1 MNLILQGNNFHIFAI
16 RYIKKRLLLSCATT
30 FRISHLNVAYRL
42 HQLNIVNWLHGGI
55 WNGLC
60 GRLIFCCWRWALL
73 EHHQRRLRNVS
84 AGITFSAGFSWGV
97 LRSVICIASLRGA
110 LRNHSDLAK
119 VMILIGTHHR
129 LLHYLNA
136 FLQLCRSTCRYHR
149 LRILRASAYKCAW
162 RVAATDSALLDICT
176 DKIIDSACDLD
187 LTSWMVALIRSQNL
201 TATFLKWLTDEI
213 LLLLHLALK

>member
-16 RYIKKRLLLSCATT
+16 RYIKERLLLSCATT

-84 AGITFSAGFSWGV
+84 AGITFSAGSSWGV
-97 LRSVICIASLRGA
+97 LRSFICIASLRGA
-110 LRNHSDLAK
+110 LRNHSVLAK
-119 VMILIGTHHR
+119 VMILIGTHH
-129 LLHYLNA
+129 
-136 FLQLCRSTCRYHR
+136 
-149 LRILRASAYKCAW
+149 IRASAYKCAW